1 MGSKANNLMLSVV
14 WLEGVLDYFN
24 ASFPH
29 GPDDPRRIGFGVGR
43 QVIGLYLLEMLL
55 KYALDNVHRPY
66 NRSHNLHNLFSEL
79 PESDRRAVE
88 SKYSQLL
95 SDGAS
100 EIWDFGK
107 SVESFLVYLGEDPMT
122 DSRYFWERARPHD
135 VSIMFLHTGLS
146 LPINALFIALHNYP
160 EGQPLK
166 QRYNTI
172 FIPFEDSLKDRQD
185 PPRPETE
192 REDRRLTPHKFWMEG
207 LLEYFN
213 VRFPHDSEDPR
224 EFGFHVGQRI
234 VGLYLTEML
243 LKYALDDLDRQYG
256 NSHNLHSLFKRLP
269 RPRRRAVE
277 KKYREVLHDSVSRTW
292 HYAQSVESLLQYSGH
307 DPLTDTRYFWEPR
320 GRNITLSPWPL
331 RPLIQALFVELH
343 GYPQHGPF
351 RNRYETQFL
360 RYEDVVTRDVID
372 R

>member
-1 MGSKANNLMLSVV
+1 METKANNLMLSVV

-24 ASFPH
+24 ASFPY

-43 QVIGLYLLEMLL
+43 QVIGLYLMEMLL

-66 NRSHNLHNLFSEL
+66 DRSHNLHDLFSEL

-95 SDGAS
+95 SDMVS
-100 EIWDFGK
+100 ETWDFER
-107 SVESFLVYLGEDPMT
+107 SVKSFLQYLGEDPMT
-122 DSRYFWERARPHD
+122 DSRYFWERDRPHD
-135 VSIMFLHTGLS
+135 ASILFFNTGLS
-146 LPINALFIALHNYP
+146 IPIYALFIALHNYP

-166 QRYNTI
+166 KRYNTR
-172 FIPFEDSLKDRQD
+172 FISFEDSLKNQED
-185 PPRPETE
+185 PPRHETE
-192 REDRRLTPHKFWMEG
+192 REDRRITPAKFWLEG

-213 VRFPHDSEDPR
+213 VLCPHDSEDPR
-224 EFGFHVGQRI
+224 QFGFHVGQRI

-243 LKYALDDLDRQYG
+243 LKYALDDSDRRFGY
-256 NSHNLHSLFKRLP
+256 SHNLHGLFRRLP

-277 KKYREVLHDSVSRTW
+277 RKYKDILHNRVSWTW
-292 HYAQSVESLLQYSGH
+292 HYAQSVESILEHSGH

-320 GRNITLSPWPL
+320 GRDISLSPWPL
-331 RPLIQALFVELH
+331 MPLIYALFIELH
-343 GYPQHGPF
+343 AYPQNGPIQ
-351 RNRYETQFL
+351 RIYETQFL
-360 RYEDVVTRDVID
+360 RYEDVVTRDEID